1 VQFLRLISEIS
12 LPLLKNTSKMKIKI
26 TTFLLLFF
34 SITTFAQRISDSVIE
49 TEGNIQDLVQNEVTG
64 VIVIKVGSTIQGISS
79 ETKQQ
84 IWKLTKDDFGAT
96 SAIDF
101 LSDPEAGKFF
111 KDKKELTS
119 VASSPYVE
127 AYVNSKYMIIN
138 TETGKIVY
146 NSSKESFLVYQSD
159 FIPESDEYLLTLKKG
174 ADMTIAL
181 LDLKTGTL
189 KWNSTVSSGKTLLGS
204 LIRDAMIVNSNV
216 AKINGET
223 IYYLLYGKLYS
234 FNKISGKLNWVG
246 KEDYTKFFPTQNDK
260 NIVVVNSKGLMSA
273 KEYLNV
279 LNTETGKSIWEEL
292 IKTKRVVYLEDWG
305 TKLLIAH
312 YGGFNFFDL
321 KTGEKIWKKDA
332 RGDGL
337 KRVIPIDQDFLYVA
351 ENEMMLINKNGE
363 KLWKSFIEIADEK
376 EDPIYYLG
384 KVGEKVMYLTGT
396 YGNMVDYKSGRKLW
410 KRNIRFNSGRP
421 VLPTF
426 DEASQSYLVYNDE
439 KLYKFNPSIDDKPEP
454 FAEVNIKREKELNGI
469 ELFPWGVVLSGP
481 IEVMGV
487 AMDGKV
493 KYHKTYTQPG
503 EGNRMLVKGLASL
516 GSFALGANAVKNYVE
531 GGEITMTYRDEAGND
546 REAVLRKEDKSKT
559 AMGDISAI
567 GSVALG
573 QLAAKYGSRFNAMKQ
588 NRDFSYIYA
597 KDETAGKVLVKVRK
611 ADGVEVDK
619 LIFKNDRP
627 VYEVDPATQ
636 NIFYIYENKLMIFD
650 AKK

>member
-1 VQFLRLISEIS
+1 
-12 LPLLKNTSKMKIKI
+12 MKIK
-26 TTFLLLFF
+26 TTTLLLLLFL
-34 SITTFAQRISDSVIE
+34 SLSTFAQRTFDSVIE
-49 TEGNIQDLVQNEVTG
+49 AEGNIQDLVQNEITG
-64 VIVIKVGSTIQGISS
+64 VIVIKVGSTIQGINA

-84 IWKLTKDDFGAT
+84 VWKLTKDDFGGA
-96 SAIDF
+96 SVKDI
-101 LSDPEAGKFF
+101 LSDPEFGKIF
-111 KDKKELTS
+111 KEKKELTS
-119 VASSPYVE
+119 VPNSPYVE
-127 AYVNSKYMIIN
+127 AFVNSKYMIIN
-138 TETGKIVY
+138 TETGKVVY
-146 NSSKESFLVYQSD
+146 NSSKESFFVFQSD
-159 FIPESDEYLLTLKKG
+159 FLPESDEYLLTLKTG
-174 ADMTIAL
+174 DDMSIAL
-181 LDLKTGTL
+181 LDMKSGAL
-189 KWNSTVSSGKTLLGS
+189 KWTSVVSKAKS
-204 LIRDAMIVNSNV
+204 LFSFSLKESANTNI

-234 FNKISGKLNWVG
+234 FNKTSGKLNWTG
-246 KEDYTKFFPTQNDK
+246 EEEYTKFFLTQNDK
-260 NIVVVNSKGLMSA
+260 NIVVVNSKGIMSS

-279 LNTETGKSIWEEL
+279 LNTDNGKSIWAES

-305 TKLLIAH
+305 TKILVAH

-410 KRNIRFNSGRP
+410 KRNIKFNEKRP

-426 DEASQSYLVYNDE
+426 DEVSQSYLVYNDE

-454 FAEVNIKREKELNGI
+454 FAEVNIKREKELSGI

-481 IEVMGV
+481 VEVMGV
-487 AMDGKV
+487 GMDGKE

-503 EGNRMLVKGLASL
+503 EGNRMLVKGLARV
-516 GSFALGANAVKNYVE
+516 GSIAAGANSVVSGIE
-531 GGEITMTYRDEAGND
+531 GSEWTMTYRDEAGNMRTEKIKD
-546 REAVLRKEDKSKT
+546 ADQSKL
-559 AMGDISAI
+559 AESRVSAA
-567 GSVALG
+567 GSAALG
-573 QLAAKYGSRFNAMKQ
+573 QLASRYSKRFNAMKQ

-597 KDETAGKVLVKVRK
+597 KDEAAGKILVKIRK
-611 ADGVEVDK
+611 EDGSEVDK

-627 VYEVDPATQ
+627 VYEIDPATQ

>member
-1 VQFLRLISEIS
+1 
-12 LPLLKNTSKMKIKI
+12 MKIKVTAI
-26 TTFLLLFF
+26 LLLFF
-34 SITTFAQRISDSVIE
+34 SISTTFAQRTFDSVVE
-49 TEGNIQDLVQNEVTG
+49 TEGNIQDLVQNEITG
-64 VIVIKVGSTIQGISS
+64 VVVIKVGSTIQGINP

-84 IWKLTKDDFGAT
+84 VWKLTKEDFGGA
-96 SAIDF
+96 SVKDI
-101 LSDPEAGKFF
+101 LSDPEFGKIF
-111 KDKKELTS
+111 KEKKELTT
-119 VASSPYVE
+119 VPNSPYVE
-127 AYVNSKYMIIN
+127 AFVNSKYMIIN

-146 NSSKESFLVYQSD
+146 NSSTESFFVFQSD
-159 FIPESDEYLLTLKKG
+159 FIPESDEYLLTVKNG
-174 ADMTIAL
+174 DDMNIAL
-181 LDLKTGTL
+181 LDMKTGTL
-189 KWNSTVSSGKTLLGS
+189 KWSSVVSKAKS
-204 LIRDAMIVNSNV
+204 LFSFSLKESANTNI

-234 FNKISGKLNWVG
+234 FNKTTGKLNWVG
-246 KEDYTKFFPTQNDK
+246 EEDYTKFFLTQNDK
-260 NIVVVNSKGLMSA
+260 NVVVVNIKGGFSSK
-273 KEYLNV
+273 ENLNV
-279 LNTETGKSIWEEL
+279 LNTENGKSIWSES
-292 IKTKRVVYLEDWG
+292 IKTKKVVYLEDWG

-410 KRNIRFNSGRP
+410 KRNIKFNEKRP

-439 KLYKFNPSIDDKPEP
+439 KLYKFNPTIDDKPEP

-481 IEVMGV
+481 VEVMGV
-487 AMDGKV
+487 GMDGKEI
-493 KYHKTYTQPG
+493 YHKTYTQPG
-503 EGNRMLVKGLASL
+503 EGNRMLVKGLAGA
-516 GSFALGANAVKNYVE
+516 GSIALGINAAKNYAE
-531 GGEITMTYRDEAGND
+531 GGEITMSYRDENGNA
-546 REAVLRKEDKSKT
+546 RESTIRKENASKT
-559 AMGDISAI
+559 AAGDASVV
-567 GSVALG
+567 GSDILG
-573 QLAAKYGSRFNAMKQ
+573 QLTSRYGKRFNAMKQ

-597 KDETAGKVLVKVRK
+597 KDEVAGKVL
-611 ADGVEVDK
+611 DN
-619 LIFKNDRP
+619 LI
-627 VYEVDPATQ
+627 
-636 NIFYIYENKLMIFD
+636 I
-650 AKK
+650 

>member
-1 VQFLRLISEIS
+1 
-12 LPLLKNTSKMKIKI
+12 MKIKI
-26 TTFLLLFF
+26 TALMLLFF
-34 SITTFAQRISDSVIE
+34 SISSTFAQRNFDSVIE
-49 TEGNIQDLVQNEVTG
+49 TEGNIQDLVQNEITG
-64 VIVIKVGSTIQGISS
+64 IIVIKVGSTIQGISS
-79 ETKQQ
+79 ETKKQV
-84 IWKLTKDDFGAT
+84 WKLTKDDFGAT
-96 SAIDF
+96 SAMDF
-101 LSDPEAGKFF
+101 LSDPEAGKIF

-119 VASSPYVE
+119 VSNSPYVE

-189 KWNSTVSSGKTLLGS
+189 KWNSTVSSGKSLVGS
-204 LIRDAMIVNSNV
+204 LLRDAMAITPNI

-234 FNKISGKLNWVG
+234 FNKNSGKLNWIG
-246 KEDYTKFFPTQNDK
+246 EEEYTRFSPTQNDK
-260 NIVVVNSKGLMSA
+260 NIVVVNSKGMLSA

-279 LNTETGKSIWEEL
+279 LNTETGKSIWSES
-292 IKTKRVVYLEDWG
+292 IKTKRIVYLEDWG

-337 KRVIPIDQDFLYVA
+337 KKVIAIDQDFLYVA

-410 KRNIRFNSGRP
+410 KRNIKFNEKRP

-426 DEASQSYLVYNDE
+426 DEDSQSYLVYNDE

-481 IEVMGV
+481 VEVMGV
-487 AMDGKV
+487 GMDGKE
-493 KYHKTYTQPG
+493 KYHNVYTQPG
-503 EGNRMLVKGLASL
+503 EGNRMLIKGLSQVGSAYL
-516 GSFALGANAVKNYVE
+516 GGNAMVAGVQGSE
-531 GGEITMTYRDEAGND
+531 WTMTYRDENGVS
-546 REAVLRKEDKSKT
+546 RESVVKKADKAKL
-559 AMGDISAI
+559 AEAQISAV
-567 GSVALG
+567 GSVALD
-573 QLAAKYGSRFNAMKQ
+573 QLASRYGSRFNAMKQ

-597 KDETAGKVLVKVRK
+597 KDEVAGKILVKVRK
-611 ADGVEVDK
+611 VDGVEVDK